1 MAKITAIEHNAE
13 TLDPRH
19 NLVTLGSLG
28 SLDSP
33 DSQRTIKPQDDV
45 DSQTYID
52 PLNAMTE
59 INVDLA
65 HKVRVAA
72 YCRVS
77 TLAEEQEL
85 SFDTQLDYYKTLFEN
100 DDRYYLVGVYGDQG
114 ITGLQAD
121 KRPQFQ
127 ALMRD
132 CRNGRIDEVYTKSVS
147 RFARNFSE
155 CIEYVRELQSLGVVV
170 HFDKENFT
178 TADDNIDMIFSMMA
192 IMAQEEVGSISQA
205 ISWSFEQRS
214 KAGDPVMK
222 ARYGYRRDRKA
233 IDGIHRWH
241 IQENEAVRVRM
252 VYDLF
257 LEGNSYA
264 AIVRK
269 MNEYEAKRG
278 NKTNWTYAKVQSML
292 KSEVYVGD
300 ILTFKTFTADYLT
313 KTRKVNEGEHDQQYI
328 KDHHPAI
335 ITREKDARVKAILER
350 RKRK

>member
-1 MAKITAIEHNAE
+1 MAKITVIEHNAE
-13 TLDPRH
+13 PRH
-19 NLVTLGSLG
+19 NIGHQHKIGPQHKIESRHTIS
-28 SLDSP
+28 SP
-33 DSQRTIKPQDDV
+33 SNMEHQRG
-45 DSQTYID
+45 ID

-85 SFDTQLDYYKTLFEN
+85 SFDTQQDYYKTMFEN
-100 DDRYYLVGVYGDQG
+100 DDRFYLVGVYGDQG

-155 CIEYVRELQSLGVVV
+155 CLEYVRELQSLGVVV

-178 TADDNIDMIFSMMA
+178 TADDNIEMIFSMMA
-192 IMAQEEVGSISQA
+192 IMAQEEVSSISQA
-205 ISWSFEQRS
+205 ISWSLEQRS
-214 KAGDPVMK
+214 RAGDPVMR
-222 ARYGYRRDRKA
+222 ARYGYTRDRKA
-233 IDGIHRWH
+233 IDGIHHWH
-241 IQENEAVRVRM
+241 IKEDEAIRVRK

-257 LEGNSYA
+257 LEGNSYT

-269 MNEYEAKRG
+269 MNEYEAKKG
-278 NKTNWTYAKVQSML
+278 GTNKWTCAKVQGIL

-300 ILTFKTFTADYLT
+300 ILTFKSFTTDYLT

-335 ITREKDARVKAILER
+335 ISREKDARAKAIIEG